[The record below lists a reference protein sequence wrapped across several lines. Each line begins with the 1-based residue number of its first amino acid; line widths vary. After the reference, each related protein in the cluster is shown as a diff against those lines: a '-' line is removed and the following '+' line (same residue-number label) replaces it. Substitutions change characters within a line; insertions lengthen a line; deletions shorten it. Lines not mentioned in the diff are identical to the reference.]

1 MCYIGYKEVKKQY
14 ERGARDDKKD
24 KEYFEM
30 DFFYILF
37 YGSISVWISHLLSH
51 ILWCW
56 CVSDAI
62 TKDRGYMGKVNGR

>member
-37 YGSISVWISHLLSH
+37 YCL
-51 ILWCW
+51 
-56 CVSDAI
+56 
-62 TKDRGYMGKVNGR
+62 GYRVKFKAFFY